1 MKKNLLSLSIAAAV
15 GGLTLAG
22 AAQAGVAYRAPA
34 GSVYSA
40 TAGTLTASDA
50 NQLDI
55 NAGGIGHIVI
65 VPYFSTNAGNT
76 TLLSITNTDITNGKI
91 VKVRFRSAL
100 NSDDVF
106 DFQLFLSPADVWT
119 ASVSQSG
126 ATALSFLNTQDNSC
140 TLPKSVN
147 GDFVTDRLPKTSA
160 SVSTDTIAAL
170 TREGYIEILNTAD
183 VPPNSTKGSL
193 FTNIKHVGGTPPCD
207 PAVFSSLV
215 STDPATPAEAATRGM
230 DTPSGGLYATSVI
243 VNTANAFV
251 AWPTETTAIN
261 AINNA
266 GGLKTTGHANLVFS
280 PQTSDV
286 YAGATPLTALTSDPL
301 LTSGKISALQF
312 DFPDLSTTYVT
323 TPAVGTAT
331 DQANTLSGSIA
342 VQSVQNDYSTNPA
355 FSSKTDLNLTF
366 PTRRYGVAVDYTA
379 SAGTASPLVFNPG
392 NLYFTDGTAPAT
404 GNVTLAGSTGAGRY
418 YACVATGA
426 AVNTSPL
433 VAYDR
438 EERGVTQT
446 GFVISPG
453 GTPANLRF
461 CGEVTVTKVNN
472 STGAGVLSN
481 LIAPTNIDTGYT
493 EGWIRVT
500 TPGLAGR
507 GLPIIGSTYVSAKGN
522 AVAGLSTNFG
532 YSVKNKTVL
541 TTP

>member
-1 MKKNLLSLSIAAAV
+1 
-15 GGLTLAG
+15 
-22 AAQAGVAYRAPA
+22 
-34 GSVYSA
+34 
-40 TAGTLTASDA
+40 
-50 NQLDI
+50 
-55 NAGGIGHIVI
+55 

-100 NSDDVF
+100 NSDDIF

-126 ATALSFLNTQDNSC
+126 ATALSFLNTQDKSC

-147 GDFVTDRLPKTSA
+147 GDFVTDRLPAPSA
-160 SVSTDTIAAL
+160 SVSSDTIAAL

-183 VPPNSTKGSL
+183 VPPNSATGSL

-207 PAVFSSLV
+207 PAVFSKLV
-215 STDPATPAEAATRGM
+215 ATDPTSQSDAAGRGM

-243 VNTANAFV
+243 INTANAFV

-261 AINNA
+261 AINTLNA
-266 GGLKTTGHANLVFS
+266 KKSGHANLVFS

-286 YAGATPLTALTSDPL
+286 FVSGTNGFTTDELTSDPL
-301 LTSGKISALQF
+301 LTSGKIPALQF
-312 DFPDLSTTYVT
+312 DFPDLSTTYVSNVSAGSAMGAA
-323 TPAVGTAT
+323 PVVASSAT
-331 DQANTLSGSIA
+331 NQANTLSGSIA

-379 SAGTASPLVFNPG
+379 SAGTSAPLVFNPG

-426 AVNTSPL
+426 ATNTSPL

-438 EERGVTQT
+438 EENGVSQT

-472 STGAGVLSN
+472 ATGAGVLSN
-481 LIAPTNIDTGYT
+481 LIAPTNISTGYT
-493 EGWIRVT
+493 EGWIRIT
-500 TPGLAGR
+500 TPGLNGA